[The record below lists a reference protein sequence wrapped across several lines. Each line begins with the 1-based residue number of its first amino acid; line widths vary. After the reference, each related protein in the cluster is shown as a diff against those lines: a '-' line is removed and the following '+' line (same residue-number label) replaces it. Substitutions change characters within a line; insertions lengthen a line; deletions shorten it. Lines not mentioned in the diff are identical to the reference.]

1 MNKKKYTSPA
11 CIVVT
16 LQHVVLLAG
25 SPDVPY
31 DPNTQTEEILA
42 PQLDVMEWDPKLL
55 IGL

>member
-16 LQHVVLLAG
+16 LQHVALLAG

-42 PQLDVMEWDPKLL
+42 PPLDVMEWDPKLL

>member
-1 MNKKKYTSPA
+1 MNKKIYTSPD
-11 CIVVT
+11 CTVVT
-16 LQHVVLLAG
+16 LPHAVLLAG

-42 PQLDVMEWDPKLL
+42 PPLDVMEWDPELL